1 MHTSNGLCA
10 PCPMSTCCSPLSLAR
25 PLSAP
30 ADWADGVV
38 FSFPYSCFRCVYFS
52 EEEVSKGATHTH
64 VYKTALILIVMKSS
78 RSQVEKT
85 LAVLIHGSD
94 QSRLIHP

>member
-1 MHTSNGLCA
+1 M
-10 PCPMSTCCSPLSLAR
+10 
-25 PLSAP
+25 
-30 ADWADGVV
+30 
-38 FSFPYSCFRCVYFS
+38 
-52 EEEVSKGATHTH
+52 SKGATYTH